1 MLAAASYFSLR
12 MRILYNGTME
22 HALEA
27 WNHNSCIILPFAA
40 PFPPWEGFTAD
51 YSPLSDTPGLFA
63 KHLLLSS
70 IPGRG
75 SRKDMHDLWHLR
87 AGHDGGIPSL
97 SWQCPGVFFGHLG
110 GVSFSPT
117 TGLGT
122 KHFKCEVSFP
132 GDCVSAV
139 G

>member
-1 MLAAASYFSLR
+1 
-12 MRILYNGTME
+12 ME

-27 WNHNSCIILPFAA
+27 WNHSSCIILPFAA

-51 YSPLSDTPGLFA
+51 YSPLSDAPGLSA

-70 IPGRG
+70 VPGRG

-132 GDCVSAV
+132 GGCVSAV